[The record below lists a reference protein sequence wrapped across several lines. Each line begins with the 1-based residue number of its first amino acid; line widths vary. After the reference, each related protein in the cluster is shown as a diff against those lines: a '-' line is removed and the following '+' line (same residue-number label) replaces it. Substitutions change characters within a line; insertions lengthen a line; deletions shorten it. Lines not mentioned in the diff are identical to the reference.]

1 LKQGA
6 IEQSWMQP
14 LSDRDRKVLE
24 ALGHGAR
31 QGFGRRPA
39 LLVIDC
45 NYDFCGAGPAPILE
59 AISRWRNAC
68 GEHAWAAI
76 KVIRRLL
83 DASHTKGLPV
93 FYSTNT
99 RRADGFDAGSWR
111 WKHAHERGQQGP
123 RIARADD
130 IVDEIAPAPQDVVI
144 QKTKPSVFFGTP
156 LLSFLVDLKVDS
168 LLVCG
173 GTTSGCVRA
182 SVLDAFSNN
191 LRCAVVADA
200 CFDRLETSHAINLV
214 DMQAKYADV
223 IASEEAVKFVQG
235 LPPALFELPRGQG
248 NK

>member
-6 IEQSWMQP
+6 TEQSWMQP

-24 ALGHGAR
+24 ALGHAAR

-156 LLSFLVDLKVDS
+156 FLAFLVDLQVDS
-168 LLVCG
+168 LIVCG
-173 GTTSGCVRA
+173 GSTSGCVRA
-182 SVLDAFSNN
+182 SVVDAFSNN
-191 LRCAVVADA
+191 LRCAVVAEG
-200 CFDRLETSHAINLV
+200 CFDRLQVSHASSLL
-214 DMQAKYADV
+214 DMQSRYADV
-223 IASEEAVKFVQG
+223 VSCVEALDFIASLESGMFR
-235 LPPALFELPRGQG
+235 LPGT
-248 NK
+248 